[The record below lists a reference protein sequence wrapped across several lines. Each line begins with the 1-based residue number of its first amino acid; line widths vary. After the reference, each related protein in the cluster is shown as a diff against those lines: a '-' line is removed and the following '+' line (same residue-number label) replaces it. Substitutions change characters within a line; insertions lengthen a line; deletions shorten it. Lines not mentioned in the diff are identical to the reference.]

1 MNNQVNYDRIIEKED
16 IGDATLALLTNQ
28 DSLSARATGIFTL
41 EDLININKHVQF
53 ALSLPMKESDI
64 LKWFGITKSTELP
77 VSPLELTNTIL
88 NIRDHANSWDYVE
101 QQVKQQ
107 SINLSL
113 TSRNI
118 IQTGNQ
124 IIEYINHMP
133 IMQKTSDSLAD
144 LSSQELEDITY
155 QSDDQQIATELTC
168 ILQLIKSDIK
178 NQSIKTTNIKSV
190 ISDFRVHIVGGY
202 LSDFNHIESLL
213 FNVKGIYQQLDS
225 INNEDSET
233 YLKTQIEYKKQ
244 EIHQLEQEYS
254 HFIKLCFTGLAGG
267 VIGLIVTSSIFGAK
281 AEKIRKLKNIALQEI
296 ENINEKINQ
305 DKLIKK
311 TVFDIQLNLHKIEGF
326 FKDARLAVDHLD
338 YMWLV
343 ILTEIN
349 QSIDTFKR
357 INDAEKLIRF
367 ITQFKRI
374 VTSWRSI
381 QDYSA
386 HLISLFDELNSNDSL
401 SQ

>member
-202 LSDFNHIESLL
+202 LSDFNHIESL
-213 FNVKGIYQQLDS
+213 
-225 INNEDSET
+225 
-233 YLKTQIEYKKQ
+233 
-244 EIHQLEQEYS
+244 
-254 HFIKLCFTGLAGG
+254 
-267 VIGLIVTSSIFGAK
+267 
-281 AEKIRKLKNIALQEI
+281 
-296 ENINEKINQ
+296 
-305 DKLIKK
+305 
-311 TVFDIQLNLHKIEGF
+311 
-326 FKDARLAVDHLD
+326 
-338 YMWLV
+338 
-343 ILTEIN
+343 
-349 QSIDTFKR
+349 
-357 INDAEKLIRF
+357 
-367 ITQFKRI
+367 
-374 VTSWRSI
+374 
-381 QDYSA
+381 
-386 HLISLFDELNSNDSL
+386 
-401 SQ
+401 

>member
-1 MNNQVNYDRIIEKED
+1 
-16 IGDATLALLTNQ
+16 
-28 DSLSARATGIFTL
+28 
-41 EDLININKHVQF
+41 
-53 ALSLPMKESDI
+53 
-64 LKWFGITKSTELP
+64 
-77 VSPLELTNTIL
+77 
-88 NIRDHANSWDYVE
+88 
-101 QQVKQQ
+101 
-107 SINLSL
+107 
-113 TSRNI
+113 
-118 IQTGNQ
+118 
-124 IIEYINHMP
+124 
-133 IMQKTSDSLAD
+133 
-144 LSSQELEDITY
+144 
-155 QSDDQQIATELTC
+155 
-168 ILQLIKSDIK
+168 
-178 NQSIKTTNIKSV
+178 IKTTNIKSV

>member
-1 MNNQVNYDRIIEKED
+1 MNNKVNYERIIEKED

-28 DSLSARATGIFTL
+28 DSLSARAIGIFTL

-64 LKWFGITKSTELP
+64 LKWFGISKLTELP

-88 NIRDHANSWDYVE
+88 DIRGHANGWDYVE

-118 IQTGNQ
+118 MQTGNQ
-124 IIEYINHMP
+124 VIEYINHMP
-133 IMQKTSDSLAD
+133 IIQKTSSSLAD
-144 LSSQELEDITY
+144 LSTQQLEEITY
-155 QSDDQQIATELTC
+155 QSDDQQIATELVC
-168 ILQLIKSDIK
+168 ILQLIKNDIK
-178 NQSIKTTNIKSV
+178 TQSIKTVNIKNI

-202 LSDFNHIESLL
+202 LSDFNHVESLL
-213 FNVKGIYQQLDS
+213 FSVKGIYQQLDS
-225 INNEDSET
+225 INSEDSEEH
-233 YLKTQIEYKKQ
+233 LRTQIEYKKQ

-254 HFIKLCFTGLAGG
+254 HFVKLCFTGLAGG
-267 VIGLIVTSSIFGAK
+267 IIGLIITSSIFGAK
-281 AEKIRKLKNIALQEI
+281 AEKIRKLKITALQEI
-296 ENINEKINQ
+296 EKINEKINQ

-367 ITQFKRI
+367 VTQFKRI
-374 VTSWRSI
+374 ITSWNSI
-381 QDYSA
+381 QDYST
-386 HLISLFDELNSNDSL
+386 HLISLFDELNKNGSPT
-401 SQ
+401 Q